1 MYCNH
6 KTKTNMKKFYYT
18 FEKETK
24 DFSDGLF
31 YFSGKV
37 IIFIYDIQNNI
48 IVPFDEE
55 IEYNIDNIH
64 KTEDLDIINMVESVI
79 SNHLYEKHNIKS
91 NFKLSYL

>member
-1 MYCNH
+1 
-6 KTKTNMKKFYYT
+6 MKEKKIYYT

-24 DFSDGLF
+24 EFTNSLF

-37 IIFIYDIQNNI
+37 IIFLYDIQNNI

-64 KTEDLDIINMVESVI
+64 RVDDLDIINMVESVI

-91 NFKLSYL
+91 GFKLSYL

>member
-1 MYCNH
+1 
-6 KTKTNMKKFYYT
+6 MKKKYYYT
-18 FEKETK
+18 FEKEIK
-24 DFSDGLF
+24 DYGNGLF

-64 KTEDLDIINMVESVI
+64 KLEDLDIINMVESVI
-79 SNHLYEKHNIKS
+79 SNHFNEKHNIKS
-91 NFKLSYL
+91 GFKLSYL